1 LSTRLKSKKS
11 GARRPSSSIPSRP
24 QELGDHVSS
33 GRQAT
38 SYDKSDRR
46 SSMTTDQDSIDD
58 YPIIR
63 VSP

>member
-1 LSTRLKSKKS
+1 MIDFEFYRGLKNLS
-11 GARRPSSSIPSRP
+11 
-24 QELGDHVSS
+24 HVSS

-46 SSMTTDQDSIDD
+46 SSATTDQDYIDD

>member
-1 LSTRLKSKKS
+1 MHDNDRLQV
-11 GARRPSSSIPSRP
+11 PSRL

-46 SSMTTDQDSIDD
+46 FSATMTE
-58 YPIIR
+58 PPRGWIR
-63 VSP
+63 RLGSA